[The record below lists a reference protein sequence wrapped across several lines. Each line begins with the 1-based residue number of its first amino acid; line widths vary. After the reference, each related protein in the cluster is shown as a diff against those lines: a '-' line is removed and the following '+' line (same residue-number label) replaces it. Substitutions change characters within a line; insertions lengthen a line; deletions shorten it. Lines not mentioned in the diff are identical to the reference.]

1 MPPPPS
7 CSLTRWQPLP
17 AQLATAGLARG
28 AKTLSRSA
36 SLLPIGPA
44 VFRKAMGKRYIIS
57 RGGGRD
63 LSPEVNEPSLK
74 SRPTRGASG
83 QPRPCS
89 PWQKPKAA
97 AAEDSGGIL
106 ACCLQPPCLLD
117 SVAHTVLGFSP
128 ISALV
133 ANLHFCSFNWDFFLT
148 AQNTHLKFY
157 QYACVFLQIK
167 MGGNESHSI
176 KLALRLELQASR
188 PICLLS

>member
-1 MPPPPS
+1 MANC
-7 CSLTRWQPLP
+7 CSRRGGGGGWHATPTVLLPDAVAATPCAAGNRWP
-17 AQLATAGLARG
+17 RG

-133 ANLHFCSFNWDFFLT
+133 ANLHFCSFNWDFFNCPKYSFENL
-148 AQNTHLKFY
+148 
-157 QYACVFLQIK
+157 
-167 MGGNESHSI
+167 
-176 KLALRLELQASR
+176 
-188 PICLLS
+188 PICLRFPADKDGRKREPFN